1 MERQC
6 VKCCCYPLLFNL
18 LFPKLMHTIFLII
31 RREYLVRVR
40 KRSFVVMTV
49 LGPLLIAAFY
59 GLIGWAAI
67 GSIEQKKVEVVDESG
82 LFRGKF
88 TSTKTLSFTFL
99 STPIAAAKKAF
110 SKSKYDILVHIPA
123 NIVTQP
129 RGVQLYAEK
138 GVSLD
143 LKSTIER
150 TIEKEIERDK
160 LTKAGI
166 TQQILEDA
174 KVNVDSETISL
185 SDEGEKSSSAGAA
198 TIIGGICAFLI
209 YISVFIYGTQ
219 VMRGVMEEK
228 TNRIVEVIISSVKP
242 FQLMMGKIIGVGLV
256 GLTQF
261 LLWILLT
268 IGITSVSGSLFGGKL
283 AKGREMAQS
292 AQMQQAGGQDNQV
305 AAAAND
311 MKDSPVAEIMHA
323 ISSLNLPLIIGCFL
337 FYFLGGYLLYSAL
350 FGAVGAA
357 VDNETE
363 TQQFMLPIT
372 LPIIFS
378 FIIAQFVLRDPNG
391 SLAFWASI
399 VPLTSPIIMMVR
411 IPLGVPV
418 WELLLS
424 MILLVLGFMGTT
436 WLAARIYR
444 VGILMYGKKT
454 TYRELSKWLFYKV

>member
-1 MERQC
+1 MNII
-6 VKCCCYPLLFNL
+6 L
-18 LFPKLMHTIFLII
+18 LII
-31 RREYLVRVR
+31 KWEYMVRVR
-40 KRSFVVMTV
+40 KRSFVVMTI
-49 LGPLLIAAFY
+49 LGPLLVAAFY

-67 GSIEQKKVEVVDESG
+67 GSIEQKKVEVVDESR
-82 LFRGKF
+82 LFQGKF
-88 TSTKTLSFTFL
+88 TSTKTLSFAFQNV
-99 STPIAAAKKAF
+99 PIAQAKKAF
-110 SKSKYDILVHIPA
+110 PKSGYDVLVHIPA
-123 NIVTQP
+123 GILTQP
-129 RGVQLYAEK
+129 KGVQLYAEK

-150 TIEKEIERDK
+150 TIEREIERNK

-166 TQQILEDA
+166 TQQVLEDA
-174 KVNVDSETISL
+174 KVDVNSETISL
-185 SDEGEKSSSAGAA
+185 SEEGEKASSAGAA
-198 TIIGGICAFLI
+198 TVIGGICAFLI

-242 FQLMMGKIIGVGLV
+242 FQLMLGKIIGVGLV

-261 LLWILLT
+261 MLWILLT
-268 IGITSVSGSLFGGKL
+268 IGITSVGSSLLGSKYT
-283 AKGREMAQS
+283 KGREMAQS
-292 AQMQQAGGQDNQV
+292 AQMAQAGGKDNQV
-305 AAAAND
+305 VAAAGE
-311 MKDSPVAEIMHA
+311 MKDSPVADVMKA
-323 ISSLNLPLIIGCFL
+323 VSSLNIPLIIGCFL

-372 LPIIFS
+372 LPIVFS
-378 FIIAQFVLRDPNG
+378 FIVAQFVIRDPNG
-391 SLAFWASI
+391 TLAFWTSI
-399 VPLTSPIIMMVR
+399 IPFTSPIIMMVR

-418 WELLLS
+418 WELILS
-424 MILLVLGFMGTT
+424 MTLLALGFTGTT

-454 TYRELSKWLFYKV
+454 TYRELSKWIFYKV